1 MPARTARKKR
11 SLQKNQFLGGG
22 SFTTFPM
29 KTKGPDG
36 NKQMIEHNKSK
47 KLFCDISALVRSPCC
62 KILESISDG
71 VFTIDADKRIISFNP
86 AAEAITGFKTEEAV
100 GQYCFDIFR
109 ADICERN
116 CALDRTLA
124 DEKSQ
129 INLPA
134 RIITKDGASRQI
146 RLSTA
151 ILKSETGDIIGA
163 VETFRDVT
171 ELETLRR
178 HAERCFMPEDIV
190 GRHPKILE
198 ILSFLPDIAQS
209 DSAVVIEG
217 PTGSGKELIARAVHQ
232 LSGRK
237 NGPFIALN
245 CAALPDSLLESELF
259 GYCKGAFT
267 GATTDKPGR
276 FQAAHK
282 GTLFLDEI
290 SNTSLNFQ
298 ADLLRV
304 LQDGRV
310 TPLGSNRSID
320 VDVRIVAASN
330 AALNV
335 LIQEGRFRQ
344 DLYYRLNVVKI
355 SLPALHERTQDIPLL
370 VDHFIRQFNLRK
382 ERDIQGVSDEA
393 LALLMNHPFPGNVR
407 ELENIIEFAFIMCKG
422 PVIDLRHLPGELLQG
437 IDHARPDLSQAEN
450 AEAEKIRMLLQR
462 HPHNRPKVARVLGV
476 SRTTLWRKMK
486 KYGITTFGDET

>member
-1 MPARTARKKR
+1 MTTNEPSADTHIAGKGKTRK
-11 SLQKNQFLGGG
+11 S
-22 SFTTFPM
+22 
-29 KTKGPDG
+29 
-36 NKQMIEHNKSK
+36 
-47 KLFCDISALVRSPCC
+47 FCDIASLVRAPCC

-71 VFTIDADKRIISFNP
+71 VFTIDADKRIISFNR
-86 AAEAITGFKTEEAV
+86 AAEAITGFKTKEAV
-100 GQYCFDIFR
+100 GQYCFDVFR

-116 CALDRTLA
+116 CAINHTLESA
-124 DEKSQ
+124 EPQ

-134 RIITKDGASRQI
+134 CIITQSGETKSI

-151 ILKSETGDIIGA
+151 ILKNEAGDVIGA

-178 HAERCFMPEDIV
+178 RAERCFMPEDIV
-190 GRHPKILE
+190 GRHPRINE

-209 DSAVVIEG
+209 DSVIVIEG

-232 LSGRK
+232 LSARK
-237 NGPFIALN
+237 EGPFVALN

-267 GATTDKPGR
+267 GATQNKPGR

-304 LQDGRV
+304 LQDGRI
-310 TPLGSNRSID
+310 TPLGSNRSSA

-330 AALNV
+330 AELGK
-335 LIQEGRFRQ
+335 LTQEGKFRQ
-344 DLYYRLNVVKI
+344 DLFYRLNVVKI
-355 SLPALHERTQDIPLL
+355 SLPALRERTQDIPLL

-382 ERDIQGVSDEA
+382 ERDIQGISAEV
-393 LALLMNHPFPGNVR
+393 LAFLMNYPFPGNVR
-407 ELENIIEFAFIMCKG
+407 ELENIIEFAFIMCKSSI
-422 PVIDLRHLPGELLQG
+422 IDMTHLPKELLQEA
-437 IDHARPDLSQAEN
+437 DLTPPDLSKAEL
-450 AEAEKIRMLLQR
+450 AEAEKIRALLAR
-462 HPHNRPKVARVLGV
+462 HPHSRPEVARVLGV

-486 KYGITTFGDET
+486 KFGITEAGNET